1 MEGHAAADVGTDAVA
16 VTGVATPGVAHPGVG
31 YEEALAR
38 IARLAQSVLAMPT
51 SRISVRDR
59 LGRRLESETGAV
71 PGWPDGSPRLCT
83 PGDPEDGVLVVADTA
98 LDPRL
103 ALDPNVT
110 GEPFV
115 RFLAS
120 APVFADGDRVGT
132 ICVVNRRPR
141 AFGAHER
148 AVLVQLAGLVEAA
161 IAGPAAPRERRAGVE
176 NSFRRR
182 RRVEEANS
190 FTLLAESIADMIV
203 AFDAAGAVVY
213 ANPAAVSLLA
223 ATEEAGLIGRN
234 LAELIV
240 DPPPDELAGLLRA
253 RANGLGVRR
262 REVILRRPDDGTVVL
277 DVTFGALEIDG
288 APVFVASGRDLTA
301 ERRVG
306 RELETLR
313 RRTELI
319 VTSVLEGVVLVD
331 REGRVVYANPAAHAM
346 FGHEPGALE
355 GTLFHDVAHHTD
367 ADGQRYPWRR
377 CPAHAGLRDGE
388 TYVDNRERY
397 WRADGSPVDVAV
409 TFAPVHDGDGVSGA
423 VLVISDVAREVALE
437 RAKDEFVAI
446 VSHELR
452 TPLTS
457 LQGSL
462 GLLVAGVY
470 GPMPSDAGEMLG
482 LAVTS
487 TDRLIRLV
495 NNILDLQRIKA
506 GRFPLQLAEW
516 SLEAL
521 VRSAVSDV
529 LPLAQA
535 RGTTLEC
542 DLHDAGVICDGDRIT
557 QVITN
562 LLANAVKFSP
572 EGSAVV
578 VRASGDDAEAVIRV
592 IDNGRGIPAD
602 RLETIFD
609 RFVQVDEGDARYG
622 SGTGLGLAFAKAV
635 VDQHA
640 GRLGVRSDVG
650 RGSVFTV
657 TLPTAGP
664 GIAAGEEPT

>member
-1 MEGHAAADVGTDAVA
+1 MEGHPEADVDTDAVA
-16 VTGVATPGVAHPGVG
+16 VTGPAISGVG
-31 YEEALAR
+31 QQESLAR
-38 IARLAQSVLAMPT
+38 IVRLAQTVLAMPI

-59 LGRRLESETGAV
+59 LGRRLESEAGGF
-71 PGWPDGSPRLCT
+71 PRWPDASPGLSP
-83 PGDPEDGVLVVADTA
+83 PGEPEGGVLVVADTM

-103 ALDPNVT
+103 AGDPNVT

-115 RFLAS
+115 RFYAS
-120 APVFADGDRVGT
+120 APVFADGHRVGT
-132 ICVVNRRPR
+132 ICVVDRRPR

-148 AVLVQLAGLVEAA
+148 AVLAQLAGLVESALS
-161 IAGPAAPRERRAGVE
+161 GPGAPRERRRPGAV

-182 RRVEEANS
+182 RRAEEENS
-190 FTLLAESIADMIV
+190 FTLLAESIADVIV

-223 ATEEAGLIGRN
+223 TTEEAGLIGRN
-234 LAELIV
+234 LAELV
-240 DPPPDELAGLLRA
+240 LDPPPEDLAGLLRA

-262 REVILRRPDDGTVVL
+262 REVTLRRPDDGTVLL

-288 APVFVASGRDLTA
+288 TPVFVASGRDLTA
-301 ERRVG
+301 ERRVE

-319 VTSVLEGVVLVD
+319 VTSVLEGIVLVD

-346 FGHEPGALE
+346 LGHGPGALE
-355 GTLFHDVAHHTD
+355 GTFFHDVAHHTD
-367 ADGQRYPWRR
+367 ADGQPYPWQR

-409 TFAPVHDGDGVSGA
+409 TFAPVRDGDEVSGA
-423 VLVISDVAREVALE
+423 VLVMSDVAKEVALE

-457 LQGSL
+457 LKGSL

-470 GPMPSDAGEMLG
+470 GPMPSDADEMLA

-516 SLEAL
+516 GVETL

-535 RGTTLEC
+535 RGTTIEC
-542 DLHDAGVICDGDRIT
+542 DLHDAGLICDGDRIS

-578 VRASGDDAEAVIRV
+578 VRASGDAAEVVIRV

-602 RLETIFD
+602 RLGTIFD

-635 VDQHA
+635 VEQHA

-650 RGSVFTV
+650 RGSIFTV
-657 TLPTAGP
+657 TLPAAGP
-664 GIAAGEEPT
+664 RIAAGEEPT

>member
-1 MEGHAAADVGTDAVA
+1 MEGHAAADVGAEAIA
-16 VTGVATPGVAHPGVG
+16 VTGVAYSGVG
-31 YEEALAR
+31 REEALAR
-38 IARLAQSVLAMPT
+38 IVRLAQSVFAMPM
-51 SRISVRDR
+51 SRISAHDR
-59 LGRRLESETGAV
+59 LGRRLESEAGGF
-71 PGWPDGSPRLCT
+71 PGWADGSPWLSA

-98 LDPRL
+98 LEPGL
-103 ALDPNVT
+103 ALDPHVT

-115 RFLAS
+115 RFYAS

-132 ICVVNRRPR
+132 ICVVDRRPR

-148 AVLVQLAGLVEAA
+148 AVLAQLAGLVEAA
-161 IAGPAAPRERRAGVE
+161 LGGPAALRERRRAGADS
-176 NSFRRR
+176 SFRRR
-182 RRVEEANS
+182 RRVEEENS
-190 FTLLAESIADMIV
+190 FTLLAESIADVIV

-223 ATEEAGLIGRN
+223 TTEEAGLIGRN
-234 LAELIV
+234 LAELVV
-240 DPPPDELAGLLRA
+240 DPPPEDLAGLLRA

-262 REVILRRPDDGTVVL
+262 REVILRRPDEGTVVL

-288 APVFVASGRDLTA
+288 TPVFAASGRDLTA
-301 ERRVG
+301 ERRVE

-313 RRTELI
+313 HRTELI
-319 VTSVLEGVVLVD
+319 VTSVLEGIVLVD
-331 REGRVVYANPAAHAM
+331 CEGRVVYANPAAYAM
-346 FGHEPGALE
+346 LGHEPGALE
-355 GTLFHDVAHHTD
+355 GTFFHDVAHHTD
-367 ADGQRYPWRR
+367 ADGQPYPWRR
-377 CPAHAGLRDGE
+377 CPAYAGLRDGE
-388 TYVDNRERY
+388 TYVESRERY

-409 TFAPVHDGDGVSGA
+409 TFAPVRDDDEVSGA
-423 VLVISDVAREVALE
+423 VLVITDVAKEVALE

-457 LQGSL
+457 LKGSL

-470 GPMPSDAGEMLG
+470 GPMPTDADEMLA

-516 SLEAL
+516 SLETL

-535 RGTTLEC
+535 RGTTLESH
-542 DLHDAGVICDGDRIT
+542 LHDARVICDGDRIT

-578 VRASGDDAEAVIRV
+578 VRASRDDAEVVIRV

-602 RLETIFD
+602 RLGTIFD

-635 VDQHA
+635 VEQHA

-657 TLPTAGP
+657 TLPVAGP
-664 GIAAGEEPT
+664 RIATGEEPT